1 MFTSQQPE
9 LIVFSIYHTQYA
21 NNYLDSRI
29 AVATECNIF
38 FSGYNFNCFIFL
50 LFIFN
55 NGRAIG
61 YVSKNIYGQN
71 CFSVGNRDS
80 LNRVASLVKDAVY
93 IWLKLLRGFSLLSIS
108 EYT

>member
-1 MFTSQQPE
+1 MFSIQQPE
-9 LIVFSIYHTQYA
+9 LIVSSIHHTQYA

-29 AVATECNIF
+29 AVATDCNIF

-61 YVSKNIYGQN
+61 YMLARISMVKI
-71 CFSVGNRDS
+71 
-80 LNRVASLVKDAVY
+80 ALVLETE
-93 IWLKLLRGFSLLSIS
+93 IL
-108 EYT
+108 